1 MRRTML
7 ILALAFGMGFL
18 ATNKVNA
25 IHPMQFNTLITNFNA
40 EFNLERDIRLE
51 NWMLSVPSFM
61 GKTATEGEVAVSPW
75 MFDTSWTCNPD
86 ELADEPELRLENWMI
101 AAPEANGR
109 TIALEEWMLH
119 ITI

>member
-18 ATNKVNA
+18 VTNKVNA
-25 IHPMQFNTLITNFNA
+25 IHPMQFNPLITSFSA
-40 EFNLERDIRLE
+40 DFNLEREIGLE

-61 GKTATEGEVAVSPW
+61 GKTAAEGEVAVSPW
-75 MFDTSWTCNPD
+75 MFEPSWTWD
-86 ELADEPELRLENWMI
+86 AEGLADEPELRLENWMM
-101 AAPEANGR
+101 AAPDAKDR
-109 TIALEEWMLH
+109 TIALEEWMLR